1 MADGLVKEPAVATR
15 ANFNP
20 KDVKDVEELE
30 RIKLEDAVH
39 YHDHVAV
46 ELDRYH
52 RVTGR
57 AKVHPFILVVAQDT
71 EHARRI
77 RAFVESE
84 KFFNGRFKDKVAEV
98 HSALKGEES
107 EEATERLVA
116 LEKDDR
122 TDIVI
127 HVNKLKEG
135 WDVTNLYTIVP
146 LRASASDILTEQ
158 TLGRGLR
165 LPYGARVM

>member
-1 MADGLVKEPAVATR
+1 MDAAR
-15 ANFNP
+15 
-20 KDVKDVEELE
+20 LE

-39 YHDHVAV
+39 NHDHVAV

-52 RVTGR
+52 RVSGR
-57 AKVHPFILVVAQDT
+57 PKVHPFILVVAQDT
-71 EHARRI
+71 DHARSI
-77 RAFVESE
+77 RQSIESE
-84 KFFNGRFKDKVAEV
+84 DFFKERFKDKVIEV
-98 HSALKGEES
+98 HSALTGQEND
-107 EEATERLVA
+107 EAMARLVA
-116 LEKDDR
+116 LETDQR
-122 TDIVI
+122 TEIVV

-165 LPYGARVM
+165 LPYGATRCQGRVRGVCCGGSPYRYRP